1 MPNRA
6 ERRSKNRNGVPDQYD
21 QTRGRGRSGMID
33 EYALQEKSRR
43 LKEGK
48 SGPWKPTSSEL
59 EHAEEV
65 AMDTD
70 PDNFDPPQ
78 VLRAPH
84 SARQWFRVASWV
96 LIVVSAILFFVVMWI
111 PNRPMWSIIT
121 IAAVFGAG
129 VVSLFFTAGDPKN
142 NPNLDQNGT
151 AVSPIGPI
159 TDRWPAPRTNG
170 GAGHRNWS
178 AVVTGVMH
186 RHRWRIT

>member
-6 ERRSKNRNGVPDQYD
+6 ERRSKNKNGVPDQYD

-84 SARQWFRVASWV
+84 SVRQWFRVVSWV
-96 LIVVSAILFFVVMWI
+96 LIVVSAILFFVVML
-111 PNRPMWSIIT
+111 T
-121 IAAVFGAG
+121 
-129 VVSLFFTAGDPKN
+129 SLGTWGLPQMVGKFYAIKN
-142 NPNLDQNGT
+142 
-151 AVSPIGPI
+151 
-159 TDRWPAPRTNG
+159 
-170 GAGHRNWS
+170 
-178 AVVTGVMH
+178 
-186 RHRWRIT
+186 

>member
-43 LKEGK
+43 LKEGGD
-48 SGPWKPTSSEL
+48 GPWKPTSSEL

-65 AMDTD
+65 AMDTN

-96 LIVVSAILFFVVMWI
+96 LIVVSAIMFFVVMWI

-121 IAAVFGAG
+121 IAAVF
-129 VVSLFFTAGDPKN
+129 D
-142 NPNLDQNGT
+142 
-151 AVSPIGPI
+151 
-159 TDRWPAPRTNG
+159 
-170 GAGHRNWS
+170 
-178 AVVTGVMH
+178 
-186 RHRWRIT
+186 

>member
-43 LKEGK
+43 LQHGCDV
-48 SGPWKPTSSEL
+48 PWKPTSSEL

-65 AMDTD
+65 AMDTN

-96 LIVVSAILFFVVMWI
+96 LIVVSAIMFFVVMWI

-121 IAAVFGAG
+121 IAAVFAAG

-151 AVSPIGPI
+151 AV
-159 TDRWPAPRTNG
+159 
-170 GAGHRNWS
+170 
-178 AVVTGVMH
+178 
-186 RHRWRIT
+186 

>member
-6 ERRSKNRNGVPDQYD
+6 ERRSKNKNGVPDQYD

-43 LKEGK
+43 LKEGGD
-48 SGPWKPTSSEL
+48 GPWKPTSSEL

-65 AMDTD
+65 AMDTN

-121 IAAVFGAG
+121 IAAVFAAG

-151 AVSPIGPI
+151 AV
-159 TDRWPAPRTNG
+159 
-170 GAGHRNWS
+170 
-178 AVVTGVMH
+178 
-186 RHRWRIT
+186 

>member
-43 LKEGK
+43 LKEGGD
-48 SGPWKPTSSEL
+48 GPWKPTSSEL

-65 AMDTD
+65 AMDTN
-70 PDNFDPPQ
+70 PDNFDLPQ

-96 LIVVSAILFFVVMWI
+96 LIVVSAIMFFVVMWI

-121 IAAVFGAG
+121 IAAVFAAG

-151 AVSPIGPI
+151 AV
-159 TDRWPAPRTNG
+159 
-170 GAGHRNWS
+170 
-178 AVVTGVMH
+178 
-186 RHRWRIT
+186 

>member
-43 LKEGK
+43 LKEGGD
-48 SGPWKPTSSEL
+48 GPWKPTSSEL

-65 AMDTD
+65 AMDTN

-84 SARQWFRVASWV
+84 STRQWFRVASWV

-121 IAAVFGAG
+121 IAAVFAAG

-151 AVSPIGPI
+151 AV
-159 TDRWPAPRTNG
+159 
-170 GAGHRNWS
+170 
-178 AVVTGVMH
+178 
-186 RHRWRIT
+186 

>member
-43 LKEGK
+43 LKEGGD
-48 SGPWKPTSSEL
+48 GPCKPTSSEL

-65 AMDTD
+65 AMDTN

-96 LIVVSAILFFVVMWI
+96 LIVVSAIMFFVVMWI

-121 IAAVFGAG
+121 IAAVFAAG

-151 AVSPIGPI
+151 AV
-159 TDRWPAPRTNG
+159 
-170 GAGHRNWS
+170 
-178 AVVTGVMH
+178 
-186 RHRWRIT
+186 

>member
-43 LKEGK
+43 LKEGGD
-48 SGPWKPTSSEL
+48 GPWKPTSSEL

-65 AMDTD
+65 AMDTN

-84 SARQWFRVASWV
+84 SARQCFRVASWV
-96 LIVVSAILFFVVMWI
+96 LIVVSAIMFFVVMWI

-121 IAAVFGAG
+121 IAAVFAAG

-151 AVSPIGPI
+151 AV
-159 TDRWPAPRTNG
+159 
-170 GAGHRNWS
+170 
-178 AVVTGVMH
+178 
-186 RHRWRIT
+186 